1 MTSPGSFLY
10 ILFLKFFPLDNIVLS
25 KESSPVL
32 SELERALAHYTYI
45 TLSFKSMFP
54 PLLVQCTLYIGHVMA
69 DFTLEFEL
77 LDMSL
82 GMREDSALVFV
93 TEVCLS

>member
-1 MTSPGSFLY
+1 
-10 ILFLKFFPLDNIVLS
+10 
-25 KESSPVL
+25 
-32 SELERALAHYTYI
+32 
-45 TLSFKSMFP
+45 MFP

-93 TEVCLS
+93 TEATKKGC